1 MQPKPFS
8 ESCVQN
14 RDPILNIIK
23 PLLAQAQSVLEI
35 GSGTGQHAVYFAAA
49 MPHLTWYTSDREQNL
64 IGIQQWLDDEQLSN
78 VYSPIAL
85 DVCDQQAW
93 LTLNRTFDVVF
104 SANSLHIM
112 SKMHVECF
120 FAEVATVLK
129 PDALLVVYGPFNY
142 QGRYTSESNARFDCW
157 LKQQY
162 PDSAIRDSEWLD
174 ELAEKSALIRQHD
187 YAMPAN
193 NRILVWKKVNNSD

>member
-23 PLLAQAQSVLEI
+23 PLLAQSQSVLEI
-35 GSGTGQHAVYFAAA
+35 GSGTGQHAVYFAEA
-49 MPHLTWYTSDREQNL
+49 MPHLTWYTSDREQNHV
-64 IGIQQWLDDEQLSN
+64 GIQQWLDDAQLPN
-78 VYSPIAL
+78 VCAPIAL
-85 DVCDQQAW
+85 DVGDQHKW
-93 LTLNRTFDVVF
+93 LALNRTFDVVF

-112 SKMHVECF
+112 SKAHVECF

-129 PDALLVVYGPFNY
+129 PPALLVIYGPFNY
-142 QGRYTSESNARFDCW
+142 QGGYTSNSNARFDRW
-157 LKQQY
+157 LKQQN
-162 PDSAIRDSEWLD
+162 PHSAIRDSEWLD
-174 ELAEKSALIRQHD
+174 ELAEKSALTRVHD

-193 NRILVWKKVNNSD
+193 NRILVWQKDT